1 MRKKRILALLAV
13 CMMMFGSVGCG
24 GDTDAEKIDTEQVSE
39 TTDTVQTTAQTTE
52 QETTAAESGTE
63 VEIFMPEGWS
73 GEELRNIIQINGKTL
88 TLPTTINKLSEY
100 DDFSFET
107 EFVDEN
113 HMLYS
118 GDKVLMVYVM
128 KNDIRIF
135 TLCFFCDEDKIEKVL
150 DEPVT
155 RIFLHKAECEQ
166 AEIDVSISENIDFYS
181 TGEQIRS
188 VFGTPNIADTL
199 SDMKYKFCDGEN
211 IYILDFNINSKYNT
225 VPMISFDIK
234 PCDE

>member
-1 MRKKRILALLAV
+1 MKQKRFWALFAV

-24 GDTDAEKIDTEQVSE
+24 GDTDTEKIDTEQVIE
-39 TTDTVQTTAQTTE
+39 PTDTVQVTMQTTAQTT
-52 QETTAAESGTE
+52 TDFGGTE
-63 VEIFMPEGWS
+63 EEIFMPEGWS

-88 TLPTTINKLSEY
+88 TLPTTLNKLSEY

-155 RIFLHKAECEQ
+155 RIILRKDDCEQ
-166 AEIDVSISENIDFYS
+166 AGVDVNTSCGIDFYS
-181 TGEQIRS
+181 NGDDIKA
-188 VFGTPNIADTL
+188 VFGTPNIAESPSEMD
-199 SDMKYKFCDGEN
+199 YKFNDYEN
-211 IYILDFNINSKYNT
+211 KYELKFK
-225 VPMISFDIK
+225 ISGDKKTI
-234 PCDE
+234 PRIHIEITSCDE